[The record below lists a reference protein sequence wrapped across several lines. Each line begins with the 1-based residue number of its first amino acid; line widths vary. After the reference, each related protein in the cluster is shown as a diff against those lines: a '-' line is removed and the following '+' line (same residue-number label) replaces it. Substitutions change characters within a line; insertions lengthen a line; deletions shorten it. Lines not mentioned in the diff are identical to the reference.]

1 MIKQHISYH
10 QNLYIWCI
18 PEYKLAIH
26 IYEYCF
32 IFMILVTKYP
42 FLKIR
47 KF

>member
-1 MIKQHISYH
+1 M
-10 QNLYIWCI
+10 CI
-18 PEYKLAIH
+18 RIYKLDINIH
-26 IYEYCF
+26 EYRF